1 MPILVAFAHTPEGRA
16 AFEHGRRLARN
27 ESSQLIVFDM
37 ETPAVDDD
45 GGIPEPDFAPIEN
58 AGNNTAIRW
67 LGHRRED
74 SDPAA
79 ELIDVSE
86 ELAADLIVVGLRRRS
101 RVGKLLLGSNAQRI
115 LIDAEVPV
123 LAVKAAHH
131 DD

>member
-1 MPILVAFAHTPEGRA
+1 MTILVAFAHTPEGRA
-16 AFEHGRRLARN
+16 ALEHGRRLAN
-27 ESSQLIVFDM
+27 SENTPLIVFDM
-37 ETPAVDDD
+37 DTAAVEDD
-45 GGIPEPDFAPIEN
+45 GGITEPDFAR
-58 AGNNTAIRW
+58 AGNAVDGNAIRW

-86 ELAADLIVVGLRRRS
+86 ELSADLIVVGLRRRS

>member
-1 MPILVAFAHTPEGRA
+1 MTILVAFAHTPEGLA
-16 AFEHGRRLARN
+16 ALEHGRRLASSEN
-27 ESSQLIVFDM
+27 SQLIVFDM
-37 ETPAVDDD
+37 DTPAVED
-45 GGIPEPDFAPIEN
+45 GGSITEPDFARVDN
-58 AGNNTAIRW
+58 AVNATEVRW
-67 LGHRRED
+67 IGHRRED

-86 ELAADLIVVGLRRRS
+86 ELSAELIVVGLRRRS

-123 LAVKAAHH
+123 LAVKASHH

>member
-1 MPILVAFAHTPEGRA
+1 MTILVAFAHTPEGRA
-16 AFEHGRRLARN
+16 ALDHGRRVARSEN
-27 ESSQLIVFDM
+27 SQLIIFDM
-37 ETPAVDDD
+37 DTPAVDDD
-45 GGIPEPDFAPIEN
+45 GGIPEPDFAR
-58 AGNNTAIRW
+58 AGNPIDDIAIRW
-67 LGHRRED
+67 VGHRRED

-86 ELAADLIVVGLRRRS
+86 ELSADLIVVGLRRRS